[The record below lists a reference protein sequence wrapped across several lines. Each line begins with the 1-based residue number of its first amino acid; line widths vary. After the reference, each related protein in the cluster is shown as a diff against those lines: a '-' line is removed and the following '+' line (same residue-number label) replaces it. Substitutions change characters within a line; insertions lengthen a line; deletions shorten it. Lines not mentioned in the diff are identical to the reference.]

1 MQRCSMGRKTRFL
14 SGVAVASMIW
24 ALTGAAEAVTL
35 EEAVRATVKTNPEI
49 GSIRNNRKAIDQE
62 LRAARGQ
69 YYPSIDLRG
78 AFGHEFSNNPATRGR
93 PGRENGESGWVNM
106 NRYEANATLTQV
118 LFDGFKID
126 ADVERNKARVESAM
140 FRVFDTSEA
149 VGLRAVEAYLEVLRA
164 GEIVTIAEQNVR
176 THEDTL
182 RKVAARSKAG
192 RGPLSDVDQARA
204 RLASA
209 KASLADTRG
218 RFQDSVA
225 NYIAV
230 VGEAPEALQPVV
242 APELELPSNLEEA
255 ISLSLANSPAI
266 AIRKA
271 DLDVARSRIK
281 TAHSEF
287 YPKVNLEVQGNWNRN
302 IDGVRGVNK
311 DLSGMVVGTWNVF
324 RGGIDVART
333 KEARERVAQARD
345 DLDLI
350 RRETEQEVRLSWN
363 ALNAARE
370 RRIAISEQ
378 LAANKKVRDA
388 YFQQFELGQR
398 TLLDLLDV
406 ENELF
411 NSRTAQVTENFTVAF
426 GVYRVLGTMGMMLR
440 TMGIE
445 LPKEAKIPPKRT
457 FFD

>member
-1 MQRCSMGRKTRFL
+1 MGRKTRFL
-14 SGVAVASMIW
+14 SGVAVASLIW

-149 VGLRAVEAYLEVLRA
+149 VGLRAVESYLEVLRA

-266 AIRKA
+266 AIRKS

-281 TAHSEF
+281 TAQSEF

-311 DLSGMVVGTWNVF
+311 DLQGMVVGTWNVF

-440 TMGIE
+440 TMGIQ
-445 LPKEAKIPPKRT
+445 LPKEAKTPPKRT

>member
-1 MQRCSMGRKTRFL
+1 MGRKTRFL
-14 SGVAVASMIW
+14 SGVAVASMVW
-24 ALTGAAEAVTL
+24 ALAGAAEAVTL
-35 EEAVRATVKTNPEI
+35 EEAVRTTVKTNPEI

-93 PGRENGESGWVNM
+93 PGRENGEDGWVNM

-126 ADVERNKARVESAM
+126 SDVERNKARVESAM

-149 VGLRAVEAYLEVLRA
+149 VGLRAVESYLEVLRA

-209 KASLADTRG
+209 KASLADSRG

-230 VGEAPEALQPVV
+230 VGEAPEDLQPVV

-281 TAHSEF
+281 TAQSEF
-287 YPKVNLEVQGNWNRN
+287 YPRVNLEVQGNWNRN

-311 DLSGMVVGTWNVF
+311 DLQGLVVGTWNVF

-333 KEARERVAQARD
+333 KEARERVAQASD
-345 DLDLI
+345 NLDLI

-426 GVYRVLGTMGMMLR
+426 GVYRVLATMGMMLR
-440 TMGIE
+440 TMGVQ
-445 LPKEAKIPPKRT
+445 LPQEAKTPPKRT

>member
-1 MQRCSMGRKTRFL
+1 MRRKTRFL
-14 SGVAVASMIW
+14 TSVAAVSVAW
-24 ALTGAAEAVTL
+24 ALSGAAVDAATL
-35 EEAVRATVKTNPEI
+35 EEAVRTTVTTNPEI
-49 GSIRNNRKAIDQE
+49 GAIRNNRKAIDQE

-69 YYPSIDLRG
+69 YFPSVDLRG
-78 AFGHEFSNNPATRGR
+78 AFGHEFSNNPATRNR
-93 PGRENGESGWVNM
+93 PGREDGEDGWVNM

-126 ADVERNKARVESAM
+126 SDVERNIARVESAK
-140 FRVFDTSEA
+140 FRVFDTAEA
-149 VGLRAVEAYLEVLRA
+149 VGLRAVESYLEVLRA
-164 GEIVTIAEQNVR
+164 GEVVTIAEQNVR

-182 RKVAARSKAG
+182 RRVAARSKAG

-209 KASLADTRG
+209 KVVLADTRG

-230 VGEAPEALQPVV
+230 VGNAPEDLQPVV

-255 ISLSLANSPAI
+255 VSLAIANSPAI

-271 DLDVARSRIK
+271 DLGAAESRIK
-281 TAHSEF
+281 TAQSEF

-311 DLSGMVVGTWNVF
+311 DLQGLVVGTWNVF

-333 KEARERVAQARD
+333 QEARERVAQARD

-370 RRIAISEQ
+370 RRVAVSEQ

-398 TLLDLLDV
+398 TLLDLLDID
-406 ENELF
+406 NELF
-411 NSRTAQVTENFTVAF
+411 NSQTALVTENFTVAF

-445 LPKEAKIPPKRT
+445 LPKEAKTPPRASV
-457 FFD
+457 FD